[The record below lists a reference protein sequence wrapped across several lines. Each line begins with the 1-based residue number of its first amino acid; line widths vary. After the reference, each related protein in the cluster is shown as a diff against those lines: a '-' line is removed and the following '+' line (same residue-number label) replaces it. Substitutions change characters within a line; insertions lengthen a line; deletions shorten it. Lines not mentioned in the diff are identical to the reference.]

1 VGQATLEDVEI
12 RVSAKFPEPLIGAEA
27 LQQSVVLIDQRS
39 KTVAVC
45 RCIICLAT
53 RRNGALPGKD

>member
-1 VGQATLEDVEI
+1 VGQANLEDVEI
-12 RVSAKFPEPLIGAEA
+12 RVSAKFPEPLAGAEA

-45 RCIICLAT
+45 R
-53 RRNGALPGKD
+53 